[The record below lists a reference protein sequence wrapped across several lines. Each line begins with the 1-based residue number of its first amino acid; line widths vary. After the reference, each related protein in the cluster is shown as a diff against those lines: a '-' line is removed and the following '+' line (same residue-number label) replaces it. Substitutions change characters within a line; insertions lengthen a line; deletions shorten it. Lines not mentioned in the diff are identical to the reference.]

1 MQNRTLQDPN
11 SRFITPAG
19 GVIALFCFFMPWVKI
34 SCMGTTTHVS
44 GFDLATKSG
53 GEDLIMVALIAA
65 VAIIGISVYMLI
77 QQTPWKSK
85 LPVFISSGIGICC
98 LWVSLFKDGR
108 PNFGGLEGTLQFGAF
123 GTIIGFILSIIGVWI
138 TSKPDDS
145 SGPPGENQ
153 YGPNPKAESHLS
165 PAEQMAEAGY
175 QAAANAPQST
185 HLEQTMPPI
194 AHQAAANASQPAPF
208 RCLLE
213 GQDST
218 GRPFALTISELALG
232 DRAGVTLGR
241 SPANAEFIIDH
252 QEVSREHV
260 RLACADGELYAED
273 LNALNGT
280 KVNGRL
286 LNPREQ
292 VLLRDNDQLE
302 IGPVVF
308 TVRLV

>member
-1 MQNRTLQDPN
+1 MQNRTLQEPN

-34 SCMGTTTHVS
+34 SCMGNTISNAS

-53 GEDLIMVALIAA
+53 GDLIIVALIAA
-65 VAIIGISVYMLI
+65 VAIIGISVYMLM

-98 LWVSLFKDGR
+98 LWISLFKGGR
-108 PNFGGLEGTLQFGAF
+108 PSSGGLEATLQFGAF
-123 GTIIGFILSIIGVWI
+123 GTIIGFILSIIGVWV

-145 SGPPGENQ
+145 SGTPGENQ

-165 PAEQMAEAGY
+165 AVEQTAEAAY
-175 QAAANAPQST
+175 QAAANTPQPTHLAQPIPPMAHQAAANAPQS
-185 HLEQTMPPI
+185 
-194 AHQAAANASQPAPF
+194 APF

-218 GRPFALTISELALG
+218 GRPFALTISALALG

-252 QEVSREHV
+252 QEVSREHI
-260 RLACADGELYAED
+260 RLACANGELYVED

-292 VLLRDNDQLE
+292 VLLRDNDRLE

-308 TVRLV
+308 TVCLV